1 MNRLQLLVRWAI
13 TKGYCVLL
21 PPTSNSLG
29 NNMNE
34 ISQPLTQDIMKRL
47 DALEEGL
54 VTSWEIADEE

>member
-1 MNRLQLLVRWAI
+1 
-13 TKGYCVLL
+13 
-21 PPTSNSLG
+21 
-29 NNMNE
+29 MNE